1 MTEIKGELLSLKDTQ
16 LETENPAEDIRKH
29 DVVDSAGEKVGHVSD
44 LLVDDGERKVRLMEV
59 AHGGLLGIGQEKV
72 LIPVDAITKIDAD
85 VVHIDRSREH
95 VAGAPVLRSGR
106 GTSAGR
112 LRRSLRLL
120 WLCAVLGPG
129 IRLPGQSETLRTR
142 PRMQQRKPRPLKSLF

>member
-95 VAGAPVLRSGR
+95 VAGAPVYDPDVGLRQDDY
-106 GTSAGR
+106 AG
-112 LRRSLRLL
+112 LYDYYGYAPF
-120 WLCAVLGPG
+120 WGPG
-129 IRLPGQSETLRTR
+129 YAYPANRRL
-142 PRMQQRKPRPLKSLF
+142 